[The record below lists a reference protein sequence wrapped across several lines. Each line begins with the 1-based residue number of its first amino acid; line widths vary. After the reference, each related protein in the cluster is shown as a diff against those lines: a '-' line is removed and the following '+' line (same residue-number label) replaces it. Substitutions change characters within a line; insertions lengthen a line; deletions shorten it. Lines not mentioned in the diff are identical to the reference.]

1 MKSRVAIAFFL
12 EKDTPKDKVLLE
24 ESKSC
29 EDFSEEVIYLQG
41 YYYV

>member
-1 MKSRVAIAFFL
+1 MAIEFFL
-12 EKDTPKDKVLLE
+12 GKHTPKNKVFLE